1 MKVRLMYE
9 TKIKPEQYKAIEG
22 VLSNSVYN
30 LQNITPAEWNE
41 KYRVMSREITPF
53 PGQFS
58 YERFPYMREIVNR
71 FSPTDPAKKIAFQK
85 GAQVS
90 ASTGV
95 IEAGIGYLIDV
106 APCNVL
112 LLTGHEELSKE
123 AMNEK
128 IDQMLESTNLKK
140 FIKPN
145 TQSRRTGDTSTQ
157 KEFPGGIL
165 RAGYAGNHK
174 LLRQRSVQVII
185 VDDFDAAKGF
195 SKESGAT
202 SEMIAFRQ
210 AAYYSKMKLFMVSTP
225 EVKQTSNIEPAFY
238 EGDQRY
244 YYVPCP
250 LCSSMITLEW
260 EHTIDEHQKAGMTWD
275 VDNKGKLV
283 PNSVGYIC
291 PECAGFFTDSHKQEM
306 NEEGEWRPTSDPSE
320 PNYHS
325 YYINALY
332 SPPGMFD
339 WERHVRSYLKAF
351 PPGGSVDESRAQT
364 FYNLVLGK
372 AWEPRGEE
380 PKAVQIQNNTRPYTP
395 GIIPEK
401 ISQKDGNGRIVMITC
416 AADLNGKVED
426 ARLDYEIAAWSETGA
441 TYSVDVGSIGTF
453 IPREREMQ
461 EAPDRLKYTYESGR
475 ENSVWPEFTKV
486 IQQVLNTDSG
496 RRMKIMVTGIDAPGQ
511 FATQAY
517 QYIDNT
523 TENVIAIKGKDWS
536 KFVEAGRDVPSFKF
550 GKERANLYL
559 AEVNKLK
566 DDLASKMALKWD
578 PFQDSSQPA
587 GFLNFPTPDNGKY
600 TYKDFFSH
608 FESEMRSIKSRPDGS
623 GAVIRWEK
631 KAGNSQNHFW
641 DIFVYQQVV
650 RDVALYWIF
659 KELGQKNYTWSDY
672 VELIT

>member
-1 MKVRLMYE
+1 MSETRIQPDQYE
-9 TKIKPEQYKAIEG
+9 AIEK
-22 VLSNSVYN
+22 LLDNSIFD
-30 LQNITPAEWNE
+30 LKTITPSEWNE
-41 KYRVMSREITPF
+41 TYRVMSREITPF

-58 YERFPYMREIVNR
+58 YDRFPYMREIVNR
-71 FSPTDPAKKIAFQK
+71 FDPTDPAKKVAFQK

-106 APCNVL
+106 APCNIL
-112 LLTGHEELSKE
+112 FLTGHEELSKE

-128 IDQMLESTNLKK
+128 IDQMLESTNLKRY
-140 FIKPN
+140 IKPN

-185 VDDFDAAKGF
+185 VDDFDAARGF
-195 SKESGAT
+195 TKESGAT

-210 AAYYSKMKLFMVSTP
+210 AAYYSKMKMFMVSTP
-225 EVKQTSNIEPAFY
+225 ELKATSNIEPAFY

-250 LCSSMITLEW
+250 LCSSMITLQW
-260 EHTIDEHQKAGMTWD
+260 EHPGETEEREKPGITYELN
-275 VDNKGKLV
+275 NKGNLKEG
-283 PNSVGYIC
+283 SVGYVC
-291 PECAGFFTDSHKQEM
+291 PECSGFFTDSHKPWM
-306 NEEGEWRPTSDPSE
+306 NENGQWMPTAEPTE

-325 YYINALY
+325 YHISALY

-351 PPGGSVDESRAQT
+351 PPGGGVDDSRAQT

-380 PKAVQIQNNTRPYTP
+380 PKAVEIQGNTRPYAP
-395 GIIPEK
+395 GEIPEK
-401 ISQKDGNGRIVMITC
+401 LSEKDGNGRIVMITC
-416 AADLNGKVED
+416 AADLNGKIED
-426 ARLDYEIAAWSETGA
+426 ARLDYEITAWSETGA
-441 TYSVDVGSIGTF
+441 TYSVNVGSIGTF
-453 IPREREMQ
+453 QPREREMQ
-461 EAPDRLKYTYESGR
+461 EAPDRARYTYESGR
-475 ENSVWPEFTKV
+475 ENSVWPHFTEV
-486 IQQVLNTDSG
+486 IQQVFRTDSG
-496 RRMKIMVTGIDAPGQ
+496 KRMKIMVTGIDAPGQ

-517 QYIDNT
+517 QFIDNT
-523 TENVIAIKGKDWS
+523 SDNVIAIKGKDWS
-536 KFVEAGRDVPSFKF
+536 KFVEAGRDVPSFRF

-566 DDLASKMALKWD
+566 DDLAAKMSLKWD
-578 PFQDSSQPA
+578 PRQDSSQPA
-587 GFLNFPTPDNGKY
+587 GFMNFPTPDEGKY

-608 FESEMRSIKSRPDGS
+608 FESEMRSIKTRPDGS
-623 GAVIRWEK
+623 GANVRWEK
-631 KAGNSQNHFW
+631 KAGNAQNHFW
-641 DIFVYQQVV
+641 DIAVYQQVV

-659 KELGQKNYTWSDY
+659 KEMGYKNYTWSDY
-672 VELIT
+672 VSLVT